1 MAWPPSKAF
10 FATFCLAVTQH
21 HHDEGWAAHPPQF
34 SFSSFQFPW
43 QLPVLVLFL
52 LSCPRPL
59 FLGLPGCYAFP
70 MLYYIKITL
79 FFSHLHPVKLL
90 HNEHSSSSADLLNP
104 PKKPATNP
112 LPCWLL
118 RWCFVSSAQA
128 PSHRKHC
135 TIFCFSYP
143 HTLKISIFS
152 CKALPKAAPA
162 CFCDLPEHPWIGNW
176 ARFTWGFF
184 LSLFNIPA
192 KEYKEELYTQTQKEI
207 SRSWGNTRSSV
218 WYLVSSQTVSSTVL
232 LFLQKIYALK
242 YLQEYNPGIIKVT
255 WRWKTCHLQ
264 CQTVPP
270 WPPCLRET
278 CALLPFQFAVI

>member
-162 CFCDLPEHPWIGNW
+162 CFCVLTFLNILELETEPDSLGVFFSVYSIYQPRNTKKSCIPRHKK
-176 ARFTWGFF
+176 RFQGLEGTRDHQ
-184 LSLFNIPA
+184 SDTLFHHR
-192 KEYKEELYTQTQKEI
+192 L
-207 SRSWGNTRSSV
+207 
-218 WYLVSSQTVSSTVL
+218 
-232 LFLQKIYALK
+232 
-242 YLQEYNPGIIKVT
+242 
-255 WRWKTCHLQ
+255 
-264 CQTVPP
+264 
-270 WPPCLRET
+270 
-278 CALLPFQFAVI
+278 

>member
-118 RWCFVSSAQA
+118 RWCLWALLKPLPTGSTAPSSA
-128 PSHRKHC
+128 
-135 TIFCFSYP
+135 FL
-143 HTLKISIFS
+143 TLTR
-152 CKALPKAAPA
+152 L
-162 CFCDLPEHPWIGNW
+162 
-176 ARFTWGFF
+176 R
-184 LSLFNIPA
+184 SLYFPA
-192 KEYKEELYTQTQKEI
+192 K
-207 SRSWGNTRSSV
+207 
-218 WYLVSSQTVSSTVL
+218 
-232 LFLQKIYALK
+232 
-242 YLQEYNPGIIKVT
+242 
-255 WRWKTCHLQ
+255 
-264 CQTVPP
+264 
-270 WPPCLRET
+270 PCLRLHLHVSVCWPSWT
-278 CALLPFQFAVI
+278 SLNWKLSQIHLGFFSQFIQYTSQGIQRRAVYPDTKRDFKVLREHEIISLIPCFITDCKQHSLAIPTENICFKISPRI

>member
-59 FLGLPGCYAFP
+59 FRGLPGCYAFP

-162 CFCDLPEHPWIGNW
+162 CFCVLTFLNILELETEPDSLG
-176 ARFTWGFF
+176 GFF
-184 LSLFNIPA
+184 SVYSIYQPRNTKKSCIPRHKKRFQGLEGTRDHQSDTLFHHR
-192 KEYKEELYTQTQKEI
+192 L
-207 SRSWGNTRSSV
+207 
-218 WYLVSSQTVSSTVL
+218 
-232 LFLQKIYALK
+232 
-242 YLQEYNPGIIKVT
+242 
-255 WRWKTCHLQ
+255 
-264 CQTVPP
+264 
-270 WPPCLRET
+270 
-278 CALLPFQFAVI
+278 

>member
-1 MAWPPSKAF
+1 MQRVCRNRKLLPASHGLTPFKGFLCNILPCCHSASPWWRLSSPS
-10 FATFCLAVTQH
+10 
-21 HHDEGWAAHPPQF
+21 
-34 SFSSFQFPW
+34 SS
-43 QLPVLVLFL
+43 VLFFL
-52 LSCPRPL
+52 LSVSLAVASIRAVPVVLPEAPL
-59 FLGLPGCYAFP
+59 LSLPGCYAFP
-70 MLYYIKITL
+70 MLYYIKITQ

-162 CFCDLPEHPWIGNW
+162 CFCVLTFLNILELETEPDSLGVFFSVYSIYQPRNTKKSCIPRHKK
-176 ARFTWGFF
+176 RF
-184 LSLFNIPA
+184 
-192 KEYKEELYTQTQKEI
+192 
-207 SRSWGNTRSSV
+207 
-218 WYLVSSQTVSSTVL
+218 
-232 LFLQKIYALK
+232 
-242 YLQEYNPGIIKVT
+242 
-255 WRWKTCHLQ
+255 
-264 CQTVPP
+264 
-270 WPPCLRET
+270 
-278 CALLPFQFAVI
+278 

>member
-34 SFSSFQFPW
+34 SFSSFHFPW

-112 LPCWLL
+112 LPCWVL

-162 CFCDLPEHPWIGNW
+162 CFCVLTFLNILELETEPDSLGVFFSVYSIYQPRNTKKSCIPRHKK
-176 ARFTWGFF
+176 RFQGLEGTRDHQ
-184 LSLFNIPA
+184 SDTLFHHR
-192 KEYKEELYTQTQKEI
+192 L
-207 SRSWGNTRSSV
+207 
-218 WYLVSSQTVSSTVL
+218 
-232 LFLQKIYALK
+232 
-242 YLQEYNPGIIKVT
+242 
-255 WRWKTCHLQ
+255 
-264 CQTVPP
+264 
-270 WPPCLRET
+270 
-278 CALLPFQFAVI
+278 

>member
-34 SFSSFQFPW
+34 SFSSFHFPW

-162 CFCDLPEHPWIGNW
+162 CFCVLTFLNILELETEPDSLGVFFSVYSIYQPRNTKKSCIPRHKK
-176 ARFTWGFF
+176 RFQGLEGTRDHQ
-184 LSLFNIPA
+184 SDTLFHHR
-192 KEYKEELYTQTQKEI
+192 L
-207 SRSWGNTRSSV
+207 
-218 WYLVSSQTVSSTVL
+218 
-232 LFLQKIYALK
+232 
-242 YLQEYNPGIIKVT
+242 
-255 WRWKTCHLQ
+255 
-264 CQTVPP
+264 
-270 WPPCLRET
+270 
-278 CALLPFQFAVI
+278 